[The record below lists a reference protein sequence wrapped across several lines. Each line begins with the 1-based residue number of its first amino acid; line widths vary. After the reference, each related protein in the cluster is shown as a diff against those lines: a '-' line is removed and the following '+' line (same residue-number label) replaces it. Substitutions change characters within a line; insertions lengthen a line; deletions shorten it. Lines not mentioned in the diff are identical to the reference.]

1 MRNCIGRIFEPLRRV
16 LQPRQG
22 RHRTVKASPPVI
34 CGDAP
39 TSRMSRVR
47 QVSTQPTLHGEE
59 VGLVRPYLVAH
70 ERRQERGREGSPRV
84 ALVCPPHGM
93 VVVR

>member
-16 LQPRQG
+16 LRPGQG
-22 RHRTVKASPPVI
+22 RHRTVKASAPVLS
-34 CGDAP
+34 GDVP
-39 TSRMSRVR
+39 TLRMPRVR
-47 QVSTQPTLHGEE
+47 QVLTRPTLRGEE
-59 VGLVRPYLVAH
+59 VGLVRPYVVAH